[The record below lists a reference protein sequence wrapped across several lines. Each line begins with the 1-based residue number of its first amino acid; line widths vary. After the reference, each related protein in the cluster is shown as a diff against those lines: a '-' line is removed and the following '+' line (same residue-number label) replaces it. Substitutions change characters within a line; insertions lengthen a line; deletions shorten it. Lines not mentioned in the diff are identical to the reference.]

1 MEKPVDNEMEN
12 GNPRVLRRGH
22 GDGCIY
28 IYINALYV
36 YIYICIDS
44 LGIFPNNGG
53 CMGLCMVVSRLCSVR
68 RCTGLGFTEIPQ
80 IMVECLAGFVHQ
92 PL

>member
-1 MEKPVDNEMEN
+1 MKWRMETLGSFEGVMGTD
-12 GNPRVLRRGH
+12 
-22 GDGCIY
+22 
-28 IYINALYV
+28 V
-36 YIYICIDS
+36 YIYIHILYMCIYIHIDS

-92 PL
+92 PHEQ